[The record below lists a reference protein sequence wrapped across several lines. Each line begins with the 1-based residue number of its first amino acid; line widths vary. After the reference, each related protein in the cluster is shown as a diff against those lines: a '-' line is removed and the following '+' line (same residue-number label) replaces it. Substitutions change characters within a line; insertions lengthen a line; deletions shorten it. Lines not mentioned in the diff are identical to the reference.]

1 MSKASNRRCRVRKG
15 FDLFQSTKEPF
26 SFFWGSTLTE
36 TVIPLTE
43 AARGQL
49 HFVVSTILRRK
60 AGTQRPHLQQN
71 QVTVVVVVFVV
82 VKEVGILI
90 DGGLLHPRTT
100 VQNFDAIQDI
110 QDIDAVVRVHVHIL
124 DLDAIVS
131 LPLYL
136 NELDLRE
143 SLKLASIHVH
153 RA

>member
-26 SFFWGSTLTE
+26 SFFRGSTLTE

-49 HFVVSTILRRK
+49 RFVVSTIPRRK
-60 AGTQRPHLQQN
+60 VGTQRPHLQQN